1 MAEVAVRAVT
11 GGISQETISTA
22 SLYLCKENTYVW
34 SKLLLRL
41 MWLTSTPG
49 PENKAPYAF
58 KRINYCHHI
67 MLNLAL
73 GTKEQGLKVVCR
85 WFFVLVFI

>member
-41 MWLTSTPG
+41 MWPG
-49 PENKAPYAF
+49 PENKALYAF
-58 KRINYCHHI
+58 KQVYYCHHI
-67 MLNLAL
+67 TLNLAL
-73 GTKEQGLKVVCR
+73 GTKEQGLKVVCC